1 MGLPSRNLISRIEI
15 MQDKACFTRFRLAT
29 SAEAADFKNRRLGT
43 IKAYLLTLCPG
54 QVVLLLGL
62 ILALV
67 SPSGIAA
74 APPGKGEGAP
84 PLVTVAAA
92 TLQDVNPAAEYVGHI
107 EAIQAV
113 DVRARVE
120 GFLEQ
125 VNFKE
130 GDFVKAGDVL
140 YLIEQ
145 APYKAKV
152 AADMARLAQ
161 VEAELERA
169 NRHLVRL
176 RAARPESIRATDMDD
191 AVAAQ
196 LTAQAQLSEARA
208 TLTRSELDLGYTT
221 IKAPISGR
229 LGRTAFTK
237 GNLVN
242 QASGSLAR
250 IVQLDPIR
258 VVYSISQN
266 DLTAI
271 QMALK
276 DSSQNNKDP
285 FLIPRIKLPSE
296 EIYEPAGQ
304 VDFVNNQV
312 DASTGTIAVWAVFDN
327 HDGLLLPGQYVTVL
341 VRQSKAKMLPVIP
354 QSAIQEDREGRY
366 VLVVDGDNRVVQ
378 RRVKTGPVVGVMWAI
393 ESGLAAEE
401 RVIVEGVQK
410 VSPGMVVKTTTGGQG
425 QES

>member
-1 MGLPSRNLISRIEI
+1 MGN
-15 MQDKACFTRFRLAT
+15 MQDKVCLTRLRLVTPKQTANH
-29 SAEAADFKNRRLGT
+29 KNRQIRTVKGDTLTVCLG
-43 IKAYLLTLCPG
+43 P
-54 QVVLLLGL
+54 VVMVLGL
-62 ILALV
+62 ILAFV
-67 SPSGIAA
+67 TSCDVTASSPPAT
-74 APPGKGEGAP
+74 EGTPP
-84 PLVTVAAA
+84 PLVTVAPV
-92 TLQDVNPAAEYVGHI
+92 TLQDVNSAAEYVGHV

-130 GDFVKAGDVL
+130 GDFVQSEDLL

-152 AADMARLAQ
+152 AADKARLAQ
-161 VEAELERA
+161 AEAELDRA
-169 NRHLVRL
+169 NRHLERL
-176 RAARPESIRATDMDD
+176 RAARAESIRATDMDA

-208 TLTRSELDLGYTT
+208 TLTSSQLDLSYTT

-229 LGRTAFTK
+229 LGRTVFTK

-242 QASGSLAR
+242 QASGPLAR

-276 DSSQNNKDP
+276 DSSQQDQYP
-285 FLIPRIKLPSE
+285 ILIPRIKLQSG
-296 EIYEPAGQ
+296 EIYEPPGQ

-312 DASTGTIAVWAVFDN
+312 DTGTGTIAVWAVFDN
-327 HDGLLLPGQYVTVL
+327 HEGLLLPGQYVTVL
-341 VRQSKAKMLPVIP
+341 VSHSQAEMLPVVP
-354 QSAIQEDREGRY
+354 QAAIQEDSEGRY
-366 VLVVDGDNRVVQ
+366 VLVVDGDNRVLE
-378 RRVKTGPVVGVMWAI
+378 RRVKTGPVIGSMWAV
-393 ESGLAAEE
+393 ESGLAAKEN
-401 RVIVEGVQK
+401 VIVQGVQK
-410 VSPGMVVKTTTGGQG
+410 VRPGMVVKTTTGDEGRG
-425 QES
+425 R

>member
-1 MGLPSRNLISRIEI
+1 
-15 MQDKACFTRFRLAT
+15 MQSKASLNRLHLASSEQT
-29 SAEAADFKNRRLGT
+29 AGYKNGSQRT
-43 IKAYLLTLCPG
+43 FNANLLTLFFGPITLSLWL
-54 QVVLLLGL
+54 V
-62 ILALV
+62 LALV
-67 SPSGIAA
+67 SPGNLGA
-74 APPGKGEGAP
+74 APPEKADGPP

-92 TLQDVNPAAEYVGHI
+92 TLEDVNPATEYVGHV

-130 GDFVKAGDVL
+130 GDFVQAGDVL

-152 AADMARLAQ
+152 AADKARVAQ
-161 VEAELERA
+161 AEAELERA
-169 NRHLVRL
+169 KRHLARL
-176 RAARPESIRATDMDD
+176 RTARPESIRATDMDT
-191 AVAAQ
+191 AVAHH
-196 LTAQAQLSEARA
+196 LTAQAQLAEARA
-208 TLTRSELDLGYTT
+208 TLTRSKLDLGYTT

-242 QASGSLAR
+242 QASGPLAR

-271 QMALK
+271 QTALK
-276 DSSQNNKDP
+276 DSSQNNNDP
-285 FLIPRIKLPSE
+285 ILIPRIKLPNE
-296 EIYEPAGQ
+296 KIYDPPGQ

-312 DASTGTIAVWAVFDN
+312 DSSTGTIAVWAVFDN

-366 VLVVDGDNRVVQ
+366 VLVVDGDNRVLQ

-393 ESGLAAEE
+393 ESGLAAQEK
-401 RVIVEGVQK
+401 VIVEGVQK
-410 VSPGMVVKTTTGGQG
+410 VRPGMVVKTTTYG
-425 QES
+425 QEQEG